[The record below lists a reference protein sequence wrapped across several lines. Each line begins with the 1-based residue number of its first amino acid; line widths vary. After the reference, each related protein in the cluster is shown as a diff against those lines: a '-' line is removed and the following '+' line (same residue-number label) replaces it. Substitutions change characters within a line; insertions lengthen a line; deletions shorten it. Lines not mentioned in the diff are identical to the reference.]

1 MGGQN
6 IQENNTKYEDVNF
19 EEALGKLESIV
30 RALETGTIPL
40 DKSLESFENGIKLIR
55 RCNFLLDDA
64 ERKVKILTRDEN
76 GEVVE
81 ADFETV

>member
-1 MGGQN
+1 MGEQN
-6 IQENNTKYEDVNF
+6 IYDNINF

-30 RALETGTIPL
+30 RALETGSVAL
-40 DKSLESFENGIKLIR
+40 DKSLESFEDGIKLIR

-64 ERKVKILTRDEN
+64 ERKVKILTRDES
-76 GEVVE
+76 GEVIE

>member
-1 MGGQN
+1 MSEQN
-6 IQENNTKYEDVNF
+6 IQENNKKYEGITF

-30 RALETGTIPL
+30 RSLETGTIPL
-40 DKSLESFENGIKLIR
+40 DKSLESFEDGIKLIR

-81 ADFETV
+81 ADFETG

>member
-1 MGGQN
+1 MS
-6 IQENNTKYEDVNF
+6 EKKYDGINF

-30 RALETGTIPL
+30 RALETGNIAL
-40 DKSLESFENGIKLIR
+40 DKALESFEDGIKLIR

-64 ERKVKILTRDEN
+64 EKKVKILTRDDS

-81 ADFETV
+81 VDFETE

>member
-1 MGGQN
+1 MGEQN
-6 IQENNTKYEDVNF
+6 TYDNINF

-30 RALETGTIPL
+30 RTLETGTVAL
-40 DKSLESFENGIKLIR
+40 DKSLESFEDGIKLIR

-64 ERKVKILTRDEN
+64 EKKVKILTRAES
-76 GEVVE
+76 GEVIE

>member
-1 MGGQN
+1 MS
-6 IQENNTKYEDVNF
+6 EKKYDGINF

-30 RALETGTIPL
+30 RALETGNIAL
-40 DKSLESFENGIKLIR
+40 DKSLESFEDGIKLIR

-64 ERKVKILTRDEN
+64 EKKVKILTRDDS

-81 ADFETV
+81 VDFETE

>member
-1 MGGQN
+1 MGEQN